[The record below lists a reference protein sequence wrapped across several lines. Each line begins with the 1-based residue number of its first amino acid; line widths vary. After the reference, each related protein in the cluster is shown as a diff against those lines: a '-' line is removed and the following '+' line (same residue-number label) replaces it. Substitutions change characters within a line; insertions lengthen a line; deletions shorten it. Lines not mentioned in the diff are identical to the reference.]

1 MERVRIEIENDNL
14 LNFRD
19 EFYKNYGY
27 TKE

>member
-1 MERVRIEIENDNL
+1 MDRVRIEIEHDNL

-19 EFYKNYGY
+19 EFYEKYGY